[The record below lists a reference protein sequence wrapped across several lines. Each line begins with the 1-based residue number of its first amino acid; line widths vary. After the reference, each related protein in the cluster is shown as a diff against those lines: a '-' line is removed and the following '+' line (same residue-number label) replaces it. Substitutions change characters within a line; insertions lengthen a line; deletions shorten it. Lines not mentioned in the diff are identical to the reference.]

1 MNTNYRRI
9 ESLFDAARGLTDP
22 ARQRAFLES
31 ACAGEVAVLAK
42 IDRLLR
48 ASERADDFFADCIPT
63 LAAISAAF
71 ESGAIHP
78 PAEQRR
84 APRGTTGSYPC
95 VVSSRK
101 TSQ

>member
-1 MNTNYRRI
+1 MNSNFELI
-9 ESLFDAARGLTDP
+9 ESLFDVARRLTDP

>member
-42 IDRLLR
+42 IERLLR
-48 ASERADDFFADCIPT
+48 ASECADEFLADCIPT

-71 ESGAIHP
+71 ESGAIPP
-78 PAEQRR
+78 PAEL
-84 APRGTTGSYPC
+84 GIC
-95 VVSSRK
+95 EE
-101 TSQ
+101 